1 MAPTS
6 PSTVALRTLRQR
18 GSVALGIVTT
28 VLCVGIVVT
37 SVVTRSFSL
46 IFDGFMLLAAAV
58 GWVLF
63 TRPSLAVSL
72 AGVHVNNPI
81 RRTVVP
87 WARVEDVATRWNLEV
102 YTDTGASY
110 AAWAISS
117 HIQRPRGAGVLGF
130 GGAGQRFMAESAAS
144 AGQSRPSDGATVRS
158 AAQSVELARDE
169 WAEMVADWRPEVSAE
184 GQVTHTWDPTDLALL
199 GIPILLIVLGFVV

>member
-1 MAPTS
+1 MAETS
-6 PSTVALRTLRQR
+6 PSTAALRTLRQR
-18 GSVALGIVTT
+18 GSVALGIIAT

-46 IFDGFMLLAAAV
+46 VFDGFMLLGAAC

-87 WARVEDVATRWNLEV
+87 WARVDDVATRWNLEV

-117 HIQRPRGAGVLGF
+117 HIQRPRGAGILGF
-130 GGAGQRFMAESAAS
+130 NGVGRQAMTDSTSQAP
-144 AGQSRPSDGATVRS
+144 PSDGATVRS

-169 WAEMVADWRPEVSAE
+169 WSEMVADGRPEVSPE
-184 GQVTHTWDPTDLALL
+184 GQVTRTWELTDIALL
-199 GIPILLIVLGFVV
+199 GLPILLIVLGFLG

>member
-1 MAPTS
+1 MAETS
-6 PSTVALRTLRQR
+6 PSTTALRTLRQR
-18 GSVALGIVTT
+18 GSVALGIIAS

-37 SVVTRSFSL
+37 SVATRSFTP
-46 IFDGFMLLAAAV
+46 IFDGFMLLGAAC

-87 WARVEDVATRWNLEV
+87 WARVEDVSTRWNLEV
-102 YTDTGASY
+102 YTDTGRSY

-117 HIQRPRGAGVLGF
+117 HIQRPRGAGMLGF
-130 GGAGQRFMAESAAS
+130 GAAGQQAMADSASQA
-144 AGQSRPSDGATVRS
+144 RPSDGATVRS

-169 WAEMVADWRPEVSAE
+169 WSEMVADGRPDVSAA
-184 GQVTHTWDPTDLALL
+184 GRVTHTWDLADIALL
-199 GIPILLIVLGFVV
+199 GLPILLIGVGFLG